1 MFNLPNEKKYGR
13 IVQTIAN
20 RFETYGYEKLKVDA
34 FERYE
39 LYANVKTEMNVK
51 ETIKVTD
58 YDGELLVVRPDVTLP
73 IAYKYAKQLELAI
86 SPSYERYYY
95 VEEVFRQSFEASESI
110 EKMQMGVECFNPS
123 SPLIDAETI
132 ALASHAL
139 DDLNVT
145 QHQFEIGFATF
156 LKDLLA
162 PFALQEAQV
171 EKIESY
177 VRAKNMAELATYI
190 QTLNLD
196 KETANIIANIPTYY
210 GNFETIAQ
218 RLEPYVS
225 NEAVK
230 ATLDYLKDVD
240 EYLQLF
246 GVEQHVVFD
255 FGLINRMDYYSH
267 LIFQAYVDGVGKP
280 VLMGGRYD
288 QLGERFG
295 ASFPAV
301 GFAFDLDRLMEAVS
315 AVKEDSTAIE
325 ITIITEQAYLKEA
338 VQLANELRNR
348 NFEAVIGKNAILE
361 TIHTV
366 TLGEEIVLTFN
377 GTTERFEKID
387 DCIAYFIDKQGAM

>member
-139 DDLNVT
+139 DDFKLM
-145 QHQFEIGFATF
+145 
-156 LKDLLA
+156 LC
-162 PFALQEAQV
+162 
-171 EKIESY
+171 
-177 VRAKNMAELATYI
+177 
-190 QTLNLD
+190 
-196 KETANIIANIPTYY
+196 
-210 GNFETIAQ
+210 
-218 RLEPYVS
+218 
-225 NEAVK
+225 
-230 ATLDYLKDVD
+230 
-240 EYLQLF
+240 
-246 GVEQHVVFD
+246 HV
-255 FGLINRMDYYSH
+255 
-267 LIFQAYVDGVGKP
+267 
-280 VLMGGRYD
+280 
-288 QLGERFG
+288 
-295 ASFPAV
+295 
-301 GFAFDLDRLMEAVS
+301 
-315 AVKEDSTAIE
+315 
-325 ITIITEQAYLKEA
+325 
-338 VQLANELRNR
+338 
-348 NFEAVIGKNAILE
+348 
-361 TIHTV
+361 
-366 TLGEEIVLTFN
+366 
-377 GTTERFEKID
+377 
-387 DCIAYFIDKQGAM
+387 